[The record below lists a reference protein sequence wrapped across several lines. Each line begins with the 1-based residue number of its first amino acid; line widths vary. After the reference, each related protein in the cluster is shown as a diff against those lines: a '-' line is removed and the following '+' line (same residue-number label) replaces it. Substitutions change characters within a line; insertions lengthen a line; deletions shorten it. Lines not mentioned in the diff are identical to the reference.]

1 LVNAQDMGELLAD
14 WGAASFKSNP
24 HDINNDGIV
33 NSQDLALLVNNW
45 S

>member
-1 LVNAQDMGELLAD
+1 MGELLAD
-14 WGAASFKSNP
+14 WGAASFKPNP